1 MDKNRSR
8 WQTIMVMG
16 GAMMA
21 SLIGSGFATGQ
32 ELIQYFVSKGWMGL
46 LSIFVMF
53 LGFAF
58 MGYTLFTTG
67 YSYQDKLENT
77 NDIFALY
84 SNKVIGKFYE
94 YLSIVVIFLT
104 YTVMIAGAGATLNQ
118 QFDTPVIV
126 GSILMFVVVAGVVM
140 LGLEALTSILG
151 RLGPMIAIVAMLL
164 GIYGLITNFNELANV
179 ANSIEST
186 LANGEIQTSSGN
198 WFLSGLNYVGYN
210 LILFAGFLSQ
220 TGGEANSRKDAA
232 YSGLIGGGFFSIAIL
247 VSYFGFMASFNLV
260 GTSAVPTLSLAN
272 EVYPYL
278 AYFFVIIIMIGIFTT
293 AVTLLWNSV
302 SNFSEDGSKKH
313 KILTL
318 IIGLIGLI
326 IGSMISFSSLL
337 KIVYNIAGYF
347 GIAFMILM
355 LVRHIQWGRA
365 AKEK

>member
-1 MDKNRSR
+1 
-8 WQTIMVMG
+8 
-16 GAMMA
+16 
-21 SLIGSGFATGQ
+21 
-32 ELIQYFVSKGWMGL
+32 

-126 GSILMFVVVAGVVM
+126 GSILMFVVVASVVM

-179 ANSIEST
+179 ANSIDST
-186 LANGEIQTSSGN
+186 LANDAIQSSSG
-198 WFLSGLNYVGYN
+198 S
-210 LILFAGFLSQ
+210 LILSD
-220 TGGEANSRKDAA
+220 S
-232 YSGLIGGGFFSIAIL
+232 
-247 VSYFGFMASFNLV
+247 
-260 GTSAVPTLSLAN
+260 
-272 EVYPYL
+272 
-278 AYFFVIIIMIGIFTT
+278 
-293 AVTLLWNSV
+293 
-302 SNFSEDGSKKH
+302 
-313 KILTL
+313 
-318 IIGLIGLI
+318 
-326 IGSMISFSSLL
+326 
-337 KIVYNIAGYF
+337 
-347 GIAFMILM
+347 
-355 LVRHIQWGRA
+355 
-365 AKEK
+365 